1 VSNNHSIIIYLLI
14 FIALSILLKI
24 IGFINLLYIEL
35 AGYALIFYG
44 IGTVYLSMG
53 RQKRN
58 LLFVGAVAFLIGIE
72 LFIMNNYDFLK
83 LSNVVLPSIFFILGT
98 AFLILFIDDLSNKLL
113 LAISVIFLI
122 SGIFFFAKLGT
133 FNLNDFLKS
142 TLSISVK
149 YWPVIIIV
157 TALILLLK
165 KNSKVKK

>member
-1 VSNNHSIIIYLLI
+1 MIKIQSITVSALVILM
-14 FIALSILLKI
+14 LSILLKI
-24 IGFINLLYIEL
+24 IGLISITFTEIM
-35 AGYALIFYG
+35 GYALIFYG
-44 IGTVYLSMG
+44 IANVYLSMG
-53 RQKRN
+53 KNKKR
-58 LLFVGAVAFLIGIE
+58 LLFIGAIAFLVGVE
-72 LFIMNNYDFLK
+72 LLITSNYDFFK
-83 LSNVVLPSIFFILGT
+83 LSAIVLPSIFFILGT

-122 SGIFFFAKLGT
+122 SGIFLFAKLGT
-133 FNLNDFLKS
+133 FNPNDFLKS